1 MPNEFNSADFPNPF
15 ASLIRHFES
24 NSIQFR
30 WDPGAKS
37 VEFVAARVCAAF
49 IGYFQVSVDDGTL
62 HISFKLP
69 IVARDSKM
77 RPFVT
82 ETLVRINNNLNV
94 GAFDH
99 DLDTGQIWFY
109 AGQLIPAGVL
119 DGEVMFRLFNIC
131 FNTCDR
137 YFPALMRV
145 MFAGHT
151 PVDAIYLSELD
162 LHAER
167 IKQAGAKTMP
177 TPSPPKPE
185 TKKPRASRKKSRR
198 NFTQELPGLFDKK
211 PGENDGGSA
220 NN

>member
-15 ASLIRHFES
+15 AGLIRHFES
-24 NSIQFR
+24 NGIRFY
-30 WDPGAKS
+30 WDPRARS
-37 VEFVAARVCAAF
+37 VEFVVTRVCATF
-49 IGYFQVSVDDGTL
+49 IGYFQVSADDGTL
-62 HISFKLP
+62 RISFKFP
-69 IVARDSKM
+69 ITARDSKM

-82 ETLVRINNNLNV
+82 ETLVRINHNLNF

-99 DLDTGQIWFY
+99 DLDTGRIWFY
-109 AGQLIPAGVL
+109 AGHLVPADGL
-119 DGEVMFRLFNIC
+119 DGEIMFRLFNTGIDM
-131 FNTCDR
+131 CDR

-151 PVDAIYLSELD
+151 PVDAVYLSELD
-162 LHAER
+162 FHAER
-167 IKQAGAKTMP
+167 IKQAGAKTVP